1 MCNARLMRIV
11 LDKHALL
18 RRLFL
23 TFRNALVACPTIVVQ
38 RLLQFL
44 RDSAR
49 EAVFLGQSKGRDAHA
64 DFKRDDEAEDDAKCQ
79 EGAIVL
85 FDGAVKTC
93 METILGAVEMYP
105 IPS

>member
-1 MCNARLMRIV
+1 M
-11 LDKHALL
+11 
-18 RRLFL
+18 
-23 TFRNALVACPTIVVQ
+23 ACPTIVVQ
-38 RLLQFL
+38 RLFQFL

-85 FDGAVKTC
+85 FDGAV
-93 METILGAVEMYP
+93 ETWKETLQ
-105 IPS
+105 

>member
-1 MCNARLMRIV
+1 MLCA
-11 LDKHALL
+11 DPG
-18 RRLFL
+18 FL

-49 EAVFLGQSKGRDAHA
+49 EAIFLGQSKGRDAQA
-64 DFKRDDEAEDDAKCQ
+64 DFERDDEAEDDAECQ

-105 IPS
+105 VPSLMGLAGLA